1 MSGDRTGEQRQK
13 MSNYPE
19 STIRHWKVALLPPVT
34 PMASFV
40 GHMIDEHCLS
50 ENLNGDIITIF
61 STKIARASREC
72 ERVDTS
78 SFSPSMADGS
88 EA

>member
-50 ENLNGDIITIF
+50 ENLNGDIIIIIIF
-61 STKIARASREC
+61 HENCSRM
-72 ERVDTS
+72 S
-78 SFSPSMADGS
+78 
-88 EA
+88 